1 MHPQDIG
8 QPVPGAF
15 GPGGVGVMA
24 GAESQRLR
32 ALALEWLAAGSV
44 AAIVEVTDTQ
54 GSVPRGRGT
63 RMLVGVDSTAGTIGG
78 GHLEWQAIAHARR
91 QLAESG
97 ARFAAWAERIPLG
110 PSLGQCCGGVVHLR
124 FTPLGADALE
134 AWQHVQP
141 RFDLQLYGAGH
152 VGRAVVAL
160 LANLPCRVQW
170 IDERDD
176 AFPDWPLPPH
186 VAKVCVDAVE
196 AEVAVAPAGS
206 SYLVMTHQHDLDLR
220 IAEAILRRGDARWF
234 GLIGSRTKRA
244 RFEHRL
250 QERGLAAPVIATMTC
265 PIGLADIA
273 GKEPE
278 VIAISV
284 VAQLLACHPGASA

>member
-1 MHPQDIG
+1 MRPADIG
-8 QPVPGAF
+8 QPVPGGF
-15 GPGGVGVMA
+15 GPGGVGVMT

-32 ALALEWLAAGSV
+32 ALATDWLEAGRQ
-44 AAIVEVTDTQ
+44 AAIVEVLDTQ

-63 RMLVGVDSTAGTIGG
+63 RMLVAADDTAGTIGG

-91 QLAESG
+91 QLQESG
-97 ARFAAWAERIPLG
+97 TRFAAWTERIPLG
-110 PSLGQCCGGVVHLR
+110 PSLGQCCGGVVHLG
-124 FTPLGADALE
+124 FAPLDAAALQ
-134 AWQHVQP
+134 AWAPAQP
-141 RFDLQLYGAGH
+141 RFELQLYGAGH

-170 IDERDD
+170 IDERED
-176 AFPDWPLPPH
+176 AFPGWPLPPH
-186 VAKVCVDAVE
+186 VNTVCVDAVE
-196 AEVAVAPAGS
+196 AEVAQAAPGS

-220 IAEAILRRGDARWF
+220 ITEAILRRGDARWF

-250 QERGLAAPVIATMTC
+250 LDRGLAPAAIATMTC
-265 PIGLADIA
+265 PIGLADID

-278 VIAISV
+278 VIAVSV
-284 VAQLLACHPGASA
+284 VAQLLARHPAAG

>member
-8 QPVPGAF
+8 RPVA
-15 GPGGVGVMA
+15 GGVGVMT

-32 ALALEWLAAGSV
+32 ALATDWLAAGHE
-44 AAIVEVTDTQ
+44 AAIVEVVDTQ

-63 RMLVGVDSTAGTIGG
+63 RMLVAADRTAGTIGG
-78 GHLEWQAIAHARR
+78 GHLEWQAIAHARH
-91 QLAESG
+91 QMEESG
-97 ARFAAWAERIPLG
+97 AGFAAWTERIPLG

-124 FTPLGADALE
+124 FTPLAADALL
-134 AWQHVQP
+134 AWTPVQP

-152 VGRAVVAL
+152 VGRAVVSL

-170 IDERDD
+170 MDERDD

-186 VAKVCVDAVE
+186 IDKVCVDAVE
-196 AEVAVAPAGS
+196 AEVAQARPGA

-220 IAEAILRRGDARWF
+220 ITEAILRRGDARWF

-250 QERGLAAPVIATMTC
+250 LERGLAADAIATMTC
-265 PIGLADIA
+265 PIGLAEIA

-278 VIAISV
+278 VIAVSV
-284 VAQLLACHPGASA
+284 VAQLLACHPAPPAPGSA